1 MVLLTHKLDKNT
13 FSETVVRSALY
24 WMSPIAAWKLTVDD
38 THWTI
43 DFSSQEENVIF
54 EFERLLNDYV
64 LREKLSGKT
73 ASYLEGISLAVLSSI
88 EKKLSK

>member
-1 MVLLTHKLDKNT
+1 MLTYKLDKNT

-24 WMSPIAAWKLTVDD
+24 WMSPLTTWKLTGKDAQ
-38 THWTI
+38 WTV
-43 DFSSQEENVIF
+43 DFSSQDESVIL

-64 LREKLSGKT
+64 LREKLSSKT
-73 ASYLEGISLAVLSSI
+73 DGYLKGISLAVLNAV

>member
-1 MVLLTHKLDKNT
+1 MLTHKLDKNT

-24 WMSPIAAWKLTVDD
+24 WMSSLTTWKLTSGDAQWIV
-38 THWTI
+38 
-43 DFSSQEENVIF
+43 DFSLQDETVIF

-73 ASYLEGISLAVLSSI
+73 APYLDGISLAVLNAV
-88 EKKLSK
+88 ERKLSL